1 MQGPAERAVI
11 LAREAGSMI
20 VLIMGVEGA
29 GKTTV
34 GRLLAQRL
42 GWEFADGDD
51 FHPRQN
57 KEKLHKGIPL
67 TDADREPWLE
77 AIHEAMLGWVAEKR
91 NVALACSALKEK
103 YRAALDVGPDM
114 RVVYLKGSYELI
126 AERLRKRTGHFVSPS
141 LLASQFETLE
151 EPADAVVVDASA
163 APEEIVESI
172 ELRLGS
178 EQSLNRK
185 ERKE

>member
-1 MQGPAERAVI
+1 
-11 LAREAGSMI
+11 MI

-51 FHPRQN
+51 FHSRQN

-67 TDADREPWLE
+67 TDADREPWLK
-77 AIHEAMLGWVAEKR
+77 AIHEAMLGWVAEKK

-103 YRAALDVGPDM
+103 YRAVLEVGQEM
-114 RVVYLKGSYELI
+114 WVVYLKGSYELF
-126 AERLRKRTGHFVSPS
+126 AERLGKRAGHFVSPS
-141 LLASQFETLE
+141 LLVSQFETLE
-151 EPADAVVVDASA
+151 EPEDALVVDASA
-163 APEEIVESI
+163 APEEIVETI
-172 ELRLGS
+172 VIGLAKYKAVE
-178 EQSLNRK
+178 K
-185 ERKE
+185 A